1 MRTATRSGPQ
11 DLSLRSVQLEPV
23 GTHPPGD
30 IINAVG
36 DDVLKLQRRRRSAR
50 PVDLSLC
57 VVCVQMWAKTVTL
70 DQRSEVGGVQQK

>member
-1 MRTATRSGPQ
+1 MRAATRSRPQ

-36 DDVLKLQRRRRSAR
+36 DGVLKLQRRRRSAG
-50 PVDLSLC
+50 PVDLC
-57 VVCVQMWAKTVTL
+57 VVCEQMWAKTVTL
-70 DQRSEVGGVQQK
+70 DHRSEVGGVQQK